1 MFERFTEHGVEV
13 IILGQGEARRYNC
26 PFFGTEHILL
36 GLLDEGS
43 GVGFIVLDRCGL
55 EISETRDYTVELLD
69 LMRYSLNPPVVDIG
83 FTNRAK
89 RVVLNAIT
97 ESEGFL
103 HSYVGTE
110 HVLMS
115 FLLEDDGAGIRILS
129 TLSSYSLDDVRIET
143 IAEMRISSEGPLPID
158 IPRGRRPISI
168 NTMWEPTYSQTLQFE
183 ANDEDFEME
192 LAHRRRQQ
200 EQEDAK
206 DDLLKANRKED
217 FKKKGYSPLFIN
229 FFIPAPIVNEY
240 TFNLTRM
247 ASDQLIDPVVGR
259 IDEVNRVI
267 QILARR
273 RKNNAVLVG
282 EPGVGKT
289 AIAEGLAIKILTD
302 DVPDELKGKM
312 VLSLDLGLLIAGSK
326 YRGEFEQRF
335 KFLIM
340 EFQQKSDYIL
350 VVDEI
355 HTLVG
360 SGSAEG
366 SMDAANILKPA
377 LARGEIQCV
386 GATTKTE
393 YRQYIERDPALE
405 RRFQQVQV
413 DEPTILETVSILIGL
428 RQKYENHHL
437 IRLTGEALL
446 SAAQMS
452 SQYIA
457 DRFLPDKAIDLVDE
471 ACARVRLGFEVI
483 PEICKIYE
491 KLLFTNFQ
499 QRCAAVHDKDYITA
513 LTILTTTYKIYKEFK
528 LVIETLIRQFEIDK
542 KPWIVRAMEQR
553 YRKIL
558 LGPLDLIPAEDA
570 LIAIINEERNLI
582 LIDEKVVGTLT
593 KEILDAEIV
602 DYENDK
608 PMDFDDDFDDDFD
621 EELWGA
627 VIANNENDELMDL
640 DEEILDAGV
649 IDVEIVDDENDEP
662 TDFNEKIDKNRE
674 IKLAKEAKHFEELYA
689 ISKASFEKMPPK
701 EIIPYPLNINSN
713 STTETVTRE
722 FLVTLKYDEIDKEF
736 FLQLFSRVVLSVEE
750 PRVTQLYLRLVTIY
764 GSEFYHTKLMPTF
777 EMMKETI
784 DGIVRLRKYDKKKLL
799 ERQLALKEDETN
811 SPSIE
816 NDNDMLSVFKPNAV
830 EISMWD
836 PKAQELL
843 IIQEIETL
851 NLKKRDYINSLEQL
865 KTIKQL
871 KIELRNGYYDL
882 VELDNTE
889 MRAVTS
895 NDVIEGLE
903 DVVRT
908 TTLAIKA
915 VNLIFYIKFR
925 KAHMYKDSHRVCKF
939 ISWDFFNIL
948 DAQCMLLLAQDSI
961 FYFKKSLIKKMLPA
975 CYESDP
981 KFVLRKKLPEK
992 ISFSLFMTNSAVET
1006 LNQMGIYLGI
1016 CLSLST
1022 NIWPIDND
1030 ICFISSYIFHPRFKD
1045 DVIRDFVLNTD
1056 LKLLKHDLFLIFVNG
1071 IIELKGK
1078 NDLTFIMSQFSKRFI
1093 TFSLEKETLKNFLTT
1108 DKAFLSLDKKF
1119 FYKFSED
1126 IKLDYIASD
1135 TVNNK
1140 LIIPKFGLYNP
1151 IYNLIPVPVIFY
1163 AELLDF
1169 HECYLDLILDVQ
1181 LSIKL
1186 YKTKVERAMNT
1197 KMDWD
1202 DKRNVGFFFSQ
1213 LKETV
1218 LEGYTKEN
1226 VIYARNELLKEK
1238 YQLLNKPEP
1247 PLSSSFTPYVFA
1259 SDVAKVVSD
1268 WTGIP
1273 AESVT
1278 KKETEELIDLE
1289 GKLADRVIGQMNAII
1304 SISRALRRAR
1314 VGLRS
1319 LNRPIASFLFCGP
1332 TGVGKTEV
1340 TKALAYFYFGSE
1352 SIMVRFDMSEF
1363 MEKHSISKLIG
1374 SPPGYV
1380 GYADGGQL
1388 TEAVRMKPY
1397 IVVLFDE
1404 VEKAHPDI
1412 FNILLQV
1419 LDDGRLTDSQ
1429 GRVVDFKNT
1438 IIIMTSNLGS
1448 AQIQEP
1454 EKFKDQLE
1462 PNSSLKGT
1470 KSTDDEDLI
1479 WNKTENEVISELVN
1493 RALKNF
1499 FRPEFI
1505 NRIDEVVI
1513 FNKLSKENL
1522 EQIATIALS
1531 ELSNRLLGKNFNL
1544 VVSNP
1549 ARKQLVDEGFDPK
1562 FGARPLRRV
1571 ITQRLEDTLAYTI
1584 LTDNLQPYS
1593 TLLVDVDSLG
1603 DFIITGK
1610 PPYPVKDEEYKKYV
1624 KQIEVEAE
1632 NLPPRF
1638 NKANRLLYKHVFT
1651 VRNFDYPD
1659 GVVIDENEP
1668 VELIPNFG
1676 IGWSKWAIFK
1686 DEDFTRENWWL
1697 PEKE

>member
-26 PFFGTEHILL
+26 PSFGTEHILL
-36 GLLDEGS
+36 GLLAENS
-43 GVGFIVLDRCGL
+43 GVGYIVLDRCGL
-55 EISETRDYTVELLD
+55 TLFATREQTVKRLD
-69 LMRYSLNPPVVDIG
+69 LMKYNINPPVVDIG

-89 RVVLNAIT
+89 RVVQNAIT

-115 FLLEDDGAGIRILS
+115 FLLENDGAGIIILDA
-129 TLSSYSLDDVRIET
+129 LSDFGLDRVRTET
-143 IAEMRISSEGPLPID
+143 IKEMRISSEGPLPLN
-158 IPRGRRPISI
+158 IPSGRRPLSGK
-168 NTMWEPTYSQTLQFE
+168 TEWEPTYAQTLQFE
-183 ANDEDFEME
+183 ANDEHFQME
-192 LAHRRRQQ
+192 LAHKRRQR
-200 EQEDAK
+200 EQEHAK
-206 DDLLKANRKED
+206 ETRSDLLLTKKIKD
-217 FKKKGYSPLFIN
+217 FEKRGYSPLFID
-229 FFIPAPIVNEY
+229 FFIPAPIVNDY
-240 TFNLTRM
+240 TFNLTQM
-247 ASDQLIDPVVGR
+247 ASEQLIDPVVGR

-289 AIAEGLAIKILTD
+289 AVAEGLAIKILTD
-302 DVPDELKGKM
+302 DVPNELKGKM

-340 EFQQKSDYIL
+340 EFQQKSNYIL

-413 DEPTILETVSILIGL
+413 NEPTILETVSILIGL

-452 SQYIA
+452 SKYIA

-471 ACARVRLGFEVI
+471 ACARVRLGFEVV
-483 PEICKIYE
+483 PEICKKYE
-491 KLLFTNFQ
+491 KAILDNHR
-499 QRCAAVHDKDYITA
+499 QRCEAVADQDYATA
-513 LTILTTTYKIYKEFK
+513 LVIVNNSYSIFKEFK
-528 LVIETLIRQFEIDK
+528 LVLETLIQQFEIDEK
-542 KPWIVRAMEQR
+542 HWTIRAIEQR
-553 YRKIL
+553 YQKVLVEPDHLMVI
-558 LGPLDLIPAEDA
+558 EDA
-570 LIAIINEERNLI
+570 LFAIINEERNVI
-582 LIDEKVVGTLT
+582 LINEKVLGSIN
-593 KEILDAEIV
+593 KENSLDVEIV
-602 DYENDK
+602 DDENDES
-608 PMDFDDDFDDDFD
+608 MDFD
-621 EELWGA
+621 EE
-627 VIANNENDELMDL
+627 I
-640 DEEILDAGV
+640 DEEILDV
-649 IDVEIVDDENDEP
+649 EIDEEILDVEIVDDENDEP
-662 TDFNEKIDKNRE
+662 MDFDEE
-674 IKLAKEAKHFEELYA
+674 IYENIETKLAAEAKHLEELKS
-689 ISKASFEKMPPK
+689 INKDIFEKTPPEAVMPRIL
-701 EIIPYPLNINSN
+701 EYAN
-713 STTETVTRE
+713 TTSITSITTRE
-722 FLVTLKYDEIDKEF
+722 FLVTSKHDKIDEDF
-736 FLQLFSRVVLSVEE
+736 FLKLLCKVLRPLDEPRITQIYFRLITLYGSKYYHTEMMPTYEAIKQKIDAVVLLHKHEKEE
-750 PRVTQLYLRLVTIY
+750 LI
-764 GSEFYHTKLMPTF
+764 
-777 EMMKETI
+777 
-784 DGIVRLRKYDKKKLL
+784 
-799 ERQLALKEDETN
+799 ERQLELDENETRANLANIERDNYMLSIFKEDEETEV
-811 SPSIE
+811 PIWYPP
-816 NDNDMLSVFKPNAV
+816 DPNH
-830 EISMWD
+830 
-836 PKAQELL
+836 KELL
-843 IIQEIETL
+843 VTQEIETL
-851 NLKKRDYINSLEQL
+851 NFQKLDYLNSLEQL
-865 KTIKQL
+865 KSIKQL
-871 KIELRNGYYDL
+871 KNELRSAYSSL
-882 VELDNTE
+882 LSLNTME
-889 MRAVTS
+889 MNAVAS
-895 NDVIEGLE
+895 NDVINGLR
-903 DVVRT
+903 DVIST
-908 TTLAIKA
+908 TTLDIKI

-925 KAHMYKDSHRVCKF
+925 KANMRKDSYPVCKF

-948 DAQCMLLLAQDSI
+948 DAYGMLLLAQDSI
-961 FYFKKSLIKKMLPA
+961 FYFKKSLIKTAPPA
-975 CYESDP
+975 DYESGS
-981 KFVLRKKLPEK
+981 KFILRKKMPKKMPL
-992 ISFSLFMTNSAVET
+992 SLFVTNSAVEI

-1016 CLSLST
+1016 CLPLSI
-1022 NIWPIDND
+1022 NIWPIDIDDD
-1030 ICFISSYIFHPRFKD
+1030 ICLPYIFHPRLKD
-1045 DVIRDFVLNTD
+1045 AVIRDFVLNTN
-1056 LKLLKHDLFLIFVNG
+1056 LKLLKHDLFLIFSLDPLLKKG
-1071 IIELKGK
+1071 FCHKLKGK
-1078 NDLTFIMSQFSKRFI
+1078 NNFTFIMSQLSKKFI
-1093 TFSLEKETLKNFLTT
+1093 TFSLEKETLKTFLAT

-1119 FYKFSED
+1119 FYKLSED

-1135 TVNNK
+1135 TVNHK

-1151 IYNLIPVPVIFY
+1151 IYKLIPVPVIFY

-1169 HECYLDLILDVQ
+1169 HEYYLDLIMQTQ
-1181 LSIKL
+1181 LSTKL
-1186 YKTKVERAMNT
+1186 YKTKVQSAMNEE
-1197 KMDWD
+1197 MSLE
-1202 DKRNVGFFFSQ
+1202 DKHYVGLFFSQ
-1213 LKETV
+1213 LDENHMV
-1218 LEGYTKEN
+1218 SGGYTKDN
-1226 VIYARNELLKEK
+1226 VIYAQNELLKEK
-1238 YQLLNKPEP
+1238 LQLLRKPEP
-1247 PLSSSFTPYVFA
+1247 ALPSSFTPYVFA

-1462 PNSSLKGT
+1462 PNSSLNGT

-1531 ELSNRLLGKNFNL
+1531 ELSTRLLGKNFHL

-1571 ITQRLEDTLAYTI
+1571 ITQRLEDSLAYTI
-1584 LTDNLQPYS
+1584 LTENLQPYS

-1610 PPYPVKDEEYKKYV
+1610 SPYPVKDEEYKKYV
-1624 KQIEVEAE
+1624 KQVEDEVE

-1638 NKANRLLYKHVFT
+1638 SKANRALYKRVFT
-1651 VRNFDYPD
+1651 VRKFDYPD

-1668 VELIPNFG
+1668 VEVIPNFG
-1676 IGWSKWAIFK
+1676 IGWPNWAIFK
-1686 DEDFTRENWWL
+1686 DEDFSQPNWWL
-1697 PEKE
+1697 PK